1 MTFVIRLRI
10 PPADPLH
17 EPRRFVTVSN
27 TLSKNPGSDQQSWEK
42 WNVSEKVLQLEIDE
56 SHCTKCGLC
65 EERASG
71 NLEMA
76 GDEPYARVIK
86 QPAGDSEMR
95 NCIEAVD
102 YCPTGGLTATE
113 TSTLPEDS

>member
-1 MTFVIRLRI
+1 M
-10 PPADPLH
+10 
-17 EPRRFVTVSN
+17 
-27 TLSKNPGSDQQSWEK
+27 SDVDEK
-42 WNVSEKVLQLEIDE
+42 SIQLEIDE

-65 EERASG
+65 EERAPE
-71 NLEMA
+71 NMEMA

-86 QPAGDSEMR
+86 QPVGDAETA

-113 TSTLPEDS
+113 SVPKPEE